1 MLRLPR
7 AKQIYLEENTGATLR
22 ANRGRFGYSDESEYL
37 ESLIRKEY
45 EERYPEEVYK
55 KKEEAAQNIFSAVSD
70 LQKILSKETLK
81 NEERIKDS
89 LKWLKKDTKKI
100 QEYSQKSE

>member
-45 EERYPEEVYK
+45 EDRYPEWYYK
-55 KKEEAAQNIFSAVSD
+55 
-70 LQKILSKETLK
+70 
-81 NEERIKDS
+81 R
-89 LKWLKKDTKKI
+89 
-100 QEYSQKSE
+100 